1 MHGSIIREIDLRKPT
16 RRFLR
21 LRAPARCTY
30 LVGGTMEIGYEED
43 APAPGPE
50 PASLKSNCLCPEAG
64 DNSAIMV
71 ETV

>member
-1 MHGSIIREIDLRKPT
+1 MDRSSEADPLSAFACSGG
-16 RRFLR
+16 
-21 LRAPARCTY
+21 TY

-43 APAPGPE
+43 APAPAPA